1 MNLTLL
7 QDDPQKQQTPPVFVA
22 LDTSSVQ
29 EAQHIVA
36 RLGDLGTHYKIGLQA
51 YMAFGHSFVEKLL
64 LQDKTVFLDLKFM
77 DIPNTVRHAVK
88 EGVSMGVSM
97 LTVHALGGLPMLC
110 AAVDEASKASFRKVE
125 TKILAV
131 TYLTSLSQETL
142 PLSVQHQES
151 FLDQVLELASI
162 ANDANAH
169 GVVCSAE
176 ELAAIKIKYPKLK
189 ALVPGIRPQGM
200 QKQDQARTATPL
212 EAKQR
217 GADYLVVGRP
227 ITEAPNPQQVL
238 QSILDELRD
247 RV

>member
-1 MNLTLL
+1 ML
-7 QDDPQKQQTPPVFVA
+7 QDDQKSHQIPPVFVA
-22 LDTSSVQ
+22 LDTSSIQ
-29 EAQHIVA
+29 DA
-36 RLGDLGTHYKIGLQA
+36 RHVIASLGDLGTHYKIGLQA
-51 YMAFGHSFVEKLL
+51 YMAFGRSFVEELL
-64 LQDKTVFLDLKFM
+64 GKDKSVFLDLKFM
-77 DIPNTVRHAVK
+77 DIPNTVRHAVR

-97 LTVHALGGLPMLC
+97 LTVHALGGLTMLT
-110 AAVDEASKASFRKVE
+110 AAVNEASQCASGFQE

-142 PLSVQHQES
+142 PLSIQRKEN
-151 FLDQVLELASI
+151 FLDQVLDLAHV
-162 ANDANAH
+162 AEKAKVH
-169 GVVCSAE
+169 GVVCSAA
-176 ELAAIKIKYPKLK
+176 ELMAIKAKYPTLA
-189 ALVPGIRPQGM
+189 ALVPGIRPSGM

-227 ITEAPNPQQVL
+227 ITDAKDPQQVL